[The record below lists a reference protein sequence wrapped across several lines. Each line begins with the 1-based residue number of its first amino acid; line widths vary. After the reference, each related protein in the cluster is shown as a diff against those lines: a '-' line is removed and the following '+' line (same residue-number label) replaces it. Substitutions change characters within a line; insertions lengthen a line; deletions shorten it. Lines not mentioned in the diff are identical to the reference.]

1 VGDPRFRPDL
11 FRGTARAYD
20 QFRLP
25 YPDALIDTLA
35 RCCPAAGTGTMLD
48 LACGTGQ
55 LGFAL
60 RGRFREVWA
69 ADLEPDM
76 IALVRAKALAA
87 GLGSVRP
94 VLSAAED
101 LIAPTGSFLLVTI
114 GNAFHRMQRE
124 AVAANVFRWLRPGGW
139 LALVWGGS
147 PWDGDQAWQA
157 ALRAF
162 MARWQERAAARSG
175 DRIPAGYE
183 QARQARPDPEIL
195 RAAGFEIA
203 PAKTYRQAHE
213 WTPDSIAGYLA
224 STSVLSAAAL
234 GELGQAFDADLRRVL
249 APWSDPGGLRQEV
262 RFECELARRPSAGV
276 SACRGAGTQSS
287 R

>member
-1 VGDPRFRPDL
+1 
-11 FRGTARAYD
+11 
-20 QFRLP
+20 
-25 YPDALIDTLA
+25 
-35 RCCPAAGTGTMLD
+35 MLD

-60 RGRFREVWA
+60 HGRFREVWA

-76 IALVRAKALAA
+76 IALVRAKAT
-87 GLGSVRP
+87 GRDCTSVRP
-94 VLSAAED
+94 VLAAAED
-101 LIAPTGSFLLVTI
+101 LIAPAGSFLLVTI

-157 ALRAF
+157 ALRAV
-162 MARWQERAAARSG
+162 MARWQDRVAARAG

-183 QARQARPDPEIL
+183 QARRPGPTWRSSAPPDSRSRTRRRY
-195 RAAGFEIA
+195 RA
-203 PAKTYRQAHE
+203 AHE

-234 GELGQAFDADLRRVL
+234 GELGPAFDADLRRAL
-249 APWSDPGGLRQEV
+249 APWSDARRALRQEV
-262 RFECELARRPSAGV
+262 RFECELATPPPAAATVPAVPPQPARVATT
-276 SACRGAGTQSS
+276 RGT
-287 R
+287 

>member
-25 YPDALIDTLA
+25 YPDALIDALA

-48 LACGTGQ
+48 LACGPGQ

-76 IALVRAKALAA
+76 IALVAAKARAA
-87 GLGSVRP
+87 GCTSIRP

-101 LIAPTGSFLLVTI
+101 LIAPAGVFLLVTI

-124 AVAANVFRWLRPGGW
+124 VVAANVFRWLRPGGW

-147 PWDGDQAWQA
+147 SWDGDQAWQA
-157 ALRAF
+157 ALRAV
-162 MARWQERAAARSG
+162 MARWQERVAARTG
-175 DRIPAGYE
+175 DRVPAGYG
-183 QARQARPDPEIL
+183 QARRTRPDLEIL
-195 RAAGFEIA
+195 RATGFEVA
-203 PAKTYRQAHE
+203 PAQTYRHAHE

-234 GELGQAFDADLRRVL
+234 GELGPAFDADLRRTL

-262 RFECELARRPSAGV
+262 RFECELASRPTAGASA
-276 SACRGAGTQSS
+276 
-287 R
+287 

>member
-1 VGDPRFRPDL
+1 MGDPQFRTDL

-25 YPDALIDTLA
+25 YPAALIDRLA
-35 RCCPAAGTGTMLD
+35 RCAPEASTGTLLD

-55 LGFAL
+55 LAFAL
-60 RGRFREVWA
+60 HRWFGEVWA

-76 IALVRAKALAA
+76 IALVRAKARAA
-87 GLGSVRP
+87 GLTSVRP
-94 VLSAAED
+94 VLAAAED
-101 LIAPTGSFLLVTI
+101 LTAAAGSFALVTI

-157 ALRAF
+157 ALRSF
-162 MARWQERAAARSG
+162 MARWQDRVAARSG

-183 QARQARPDPEIL
+183 QARQSRPDLEIL
-195 RAAGFEIA
+195 CAAGFEIA
-203 PAKTYRQAHE
+203 PAKTYRHAHE
-213 WTPDSIAGYLA
+213 WTPDSIAGWLA

-234 GELGQAFDADLRRVL
+234 GELGPAFHADLRRVL
-249 APWSDPGGLRQEV
+249 APWADPGGLRHEV
-262 RFECELARRPSAGV
+262 RFECELAHRPG
-276 SACRGAGTQSS
+276 G
-287 R
+287 

>member
-1 VGDPRFRPDL
+1 MSDPLFRADL

-25 YPDALIDTLA
+25 YPPALIEHLA
-35 RCCPAAGTGTMLD
+35 RTCSAGGMGTLLD

-60 RGRFREVWA
+60 RRHFGEVWA

-76 IALVRAKALAA
+76 ITVVRDKARAA
-87 GLGSVRP
+87 AVTGIRTLITS
-94 VLSAAED
+94 AED
-101 LIAPTGSFLLVTI
+101 LTAPAGAFQLVTI

-124 AVAANVFRWLRPGGW
+124 KVAASVLRWLEPGGW
-139 LALVWGGS
+139 LALIWGGS
-147 PWDGDQAWQA
+147 PWDGDQPWQMA
-157 ALRAF
+157 MNGF
-162 MARWQERAAARSG
+162 MARWRERVAALGG

-195 RAAGFEIA
+195 RAAGFEV
-203 PAKTYRQAHE
+203 TDTETFRHEHE

-234 GELGQAFDADLRRVL
+234 GELAPDFDADLRREL
-249 APWSDPGGLRQEV
+249 APWSVPGGLRQVV
-262 RFECELARRPSAGV
+262 RYECELARRPSAGV
-276 SACRGAGTQSS
+276 SA
-287 R
+287 